1 MGLRFWRIVVP
12 QWNRF
17 CYEFRSARILRYE
30 RRLRIQHSNRR
41 IFAYPCSI
49 PNANFSFFTTSTK
62 EGPVEFVSALKPKL
76 KEQLQKYLQH
86 YEQIQRRLSEEA
98 TSLPPKELIK
108 LSKESA
114 ALAPL
119 IDVFKD
125 YKSKFNELED
135 LKKVLVDSQAEPELV
150 KLAREEARKCQIDL
164 KQLEEKILF
173 QLIPKEDTDEGAAV
187 LEIRAGTGGLEA
199 SLFAWDLFKM
209 YQNFAHQKGW
219 EFEVLSHSTSD
230 LGGTREV
237 IVSIRGDGAF
247 GRLKYESGV
256 HRVQRIPQT
265 DTTRIHTSTATVA
278 VLPELPPEGPFQL
291 RQEDLKIDVYRAGGA
306 GGQHVNRTES
316 AVRITHIPTG
326 VVVAIQDD
334 RSQHLNKA
342 KALKILQARVYALE
356 LQQKQNE
363 RAAQRKSQIGTG
375 DRSEKIRTYNFSQDR
390 ITDHR
395 CGITHHDIQA
405 MLNGEL
411 LDIIH
416 EELMKRDREIT
427 LQNLLDEN

>member
-1 MGLRFWRIVVP
+1 
-12 QWNRF
+12 
-17 CYEFRSARILRYE
+17 
-30 RRLRIQHSNRR
+30 
-41 IFAYPCSI
+41 
-49 PNANFSFFTTSTK
+49 
-62 EGPVEFVSALKPKL
+62 
-76 KEQLQKYLQH
+76 
-86 YEQIQRRLSEEA
+86 
-98 TSLPPKELIK
+98 
-108 LSKESA
+108 
-114 ALAPL
+114 
-119 IDVFKD
+119 
-125 YKSKFNELED
+125 
-135 LKKVLVDSQAEPELV
+135 
-150 KLAREEARKCQIDL
+150 
-164 KQLEEKILF
+164 
-173 QLIPKEDTDEGAAV
+173 
-187 LEIRAGTGGLEA
+187 
-199 SLFAWDLFKM
+199 
-209 YQNFAHQKGW
+209 
-219 EFEVLSHSTSD
+219 
-230 LGGTREV
+230 
-237 IVSIRGDGAF
+237 
-247 GRLKYESGV
+247 
-256 HRVQRIPQT
+256 
-265 DTTRIHTSTATVA
+265 

-416 EELMKRDREIT
+416 EELMKRDREIA